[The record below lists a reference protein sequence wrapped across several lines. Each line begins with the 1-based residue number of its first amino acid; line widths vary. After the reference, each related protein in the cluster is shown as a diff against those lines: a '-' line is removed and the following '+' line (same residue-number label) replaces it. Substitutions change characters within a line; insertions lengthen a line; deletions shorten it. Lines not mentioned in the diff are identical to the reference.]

1 MGYKVVCFLF
11 IFICGFHISRA
22 QVDSSA
28 RRLKVGLVLSGGGS
42 KGFAHIGVLKTFDKY
57 GIKLDY
63 IAGASMGAIL
73 GSLYAIGY
81 SGNSLDSLI
90 SDQNWDKLIKDEIS
104 RRDMS
109 VVEKESEGKSFM
121 NLPMQ
126 GLKVQIPSGFKP
138 GQNISKMLDRLTLPV
153 HNESDFSM
161 FSIPFLCTAANIE
174 TGVAEAFTKG
184 YLPEV
189 LRASMAIPS
198 VFTPVN
204 INGQLY
210 VDGGLIN
217 NLPVDELKKRG
228 IDIVIA
234 VDVQG
239 LYVKQDQL
247 NSVLD
252 IFEQSSRFLRAPS
265 NTANRKL
272 ADVLIRP
279 DLEGKSMFAF
289 SEARYTE
296 EMGERAA
303 EAAMPAILAKLS
315 KYNFVPPDSLLRRK
329 PKKEVKK
336 IKIDLLDVGTLEHVT
351 YRMTYGRLNLKLGK
365 SYRPAEIEKSIDAL
379 YGTMFFDHVTY
390 RYIDTAGL
398 AVLNIY
404 PHEKKRNEMK
414 IGIHYDDYLKAG
426 IYVNLT
432 YRNLIKKASIL
443 SIESRISDSFQA
455 SIQYFLE
462 NGHWLSHYIRL
473 ETNSFKAYGYE
484 NGVKMASY
492 QYSDL
497 TAHLGFQSTLSNN
510 IAWGLGLYGE
520 VTSIRNNINP
530 ITLTN
535 LSDKLIGAY
544 FTLKVDNFDRT
555 YFPTRGVQM
564 QLDVKALTDY
574 NSKAREISEA
584 KPIFA
589 ANFRY
594 HNAIPITRRFTSI
607 YRMYASA
614 AYCDSTPVTYNC
626 FIGGISRT
634 SVKGMLPFAGL
645 EIMEKSGKY
654 GWVGRLD
661 LQYELTKNN
670 FITLIGNTGMVTDQ
684 FVDFYHYEN
693 YLLGGG
699 ISYGYKSLIGPIEL
713 TIMTTKGRKPTSFFN
728 IGLWF

>member
-1 MGYKVVCFLF
+1 MGYKLLSFLF
-11 IFICGFHISRA
+11 IFIFGIQLSRA
-22 QVDSSA
+22 QMDTTV
-28 RRLKVGLVLSGGGS
+28 RRPKLGLVLSGGGS
-42 KGFAHIGVLKTFDKY
+42 KGFAHIGVLKVLDRH
-57 GIKLDY
+57 GIKVDY

-90 SDQNWDKLIKDEIS
+90 SGQNWEKLIKDEIS

-109 VVEKESEGKSFM
+109 VVEKENEGKSFLS
-121 NLPMQ
+121 LPMQ
-126 GLKVQIPSGFKP
+126 GLKIQIPSGFKP

-153 HNESDFSM
+153 HNISDFSK
-161 FSIPFLCTAANIE
+161 FDIPFLCTAANIE
-174 TGVAEAFTKG
+174 TGVAEAFTTG

-228 IDIVIA
+228 VDIVIA

-247 NSVLD
+247 NSALD

-265 NTANRKL
+265 NSANRKL

-289 SEARYTE
+289 SEAQYTE

-303 EAAMPAILAKLS
+303 EAAMPAIMAKLS
-315 KYNFVPPDSLLRRK
+315 KHHLVPPDSLMNRR
-329 PKKEVKK
+329 PKKQVNK
-336 IKIDLLDVGTLEHVT
+336 ITVGLLDVGTLKNVT
-351 YRMTYGRLNLKLGK
+351 YRMTYGRLNLKLGHP
-365 SYRPAEIEKSIDAL
+365 YTPTEIEKSIDAL

-390 RYIDTAGL
+390 RYVDTAGL
-398 AVLNIY
+398 AVLNVY
-404 PHEKKRNEMK
+404 PHEKQRNEMK
-414 IGIHYDDYLKAG
+414 IGLHYDDYLRAG
-426 IYVNLT
+426 IYVNLI
-432 YRNLIKKASIL
+432 YRNLFKKASIL
-443 SIESRISDSFQA
+443 SIDTRISDNFQA

-473 ETNSFKAYGYE
+473 ESNSFKTYSYE
-484 NGVKMASY
+484 NGVKMASF

-520 VTSIRNNINP
+520 VTSVRNTVNP
-530 ITLTN
+530 ISLTN
-535 LSDKLIGAY
+535 LSDRLFGAY
-544 FTLKVDNFDRT
+544 FVLKVDNFDRT
-555 YFPTRGVQM
+555 YFPTRGIQM
-564 QLDVKALTDY
+564 QLDAKILTDY
-574 NSKAREISEA
+574 NSKATSLDEA

-594 HNAIPITRRFTSI
+594 HNAIPITKRFTSI
-607 YRMYASA
+607 YRMFASA
-614 AYCDSTPVTYNC
+614 TYCDSIPVTYNC
-626 FIGGISRT
+626 FIGGMSRT
-634 SVKGMLPFAGL
+634 NIKGILPFAGL
-645 EIMEKSGKY
+645 EMMEKYGRF

-661 LQYELTKNN
+661 LQYEWTRNH
-670 FITLIGNTGMVTDQ
+670 FISLIANTGMVTDR
-684 FVDFYHYEN
+684 FNDFYHYRDF
-693 YLLGGG
+693 LLGGG
-699 ISYGYKSLIGPIEL
+699 IAYGYKSLIGPIEL
-713 TIMTTKGRKPTSFFN
+713 TLTMTQGRKPSSFFN